1 MRELCR
7 LHNVPLPSELDSLM
21 LPQPMPGDFLS
32 NYSNLNQEQQ
42 AIDDS
47 DPDDIE
53 DGVGESE
60 PESEVDEDLPLEMDD
75 SRNSNKV
82 NERIGFPFFRVFPVC
97 TTVTNSNVVSMWIIT
112 LQKDEM
118 EVEHLATLERLRQSQ
133 RQDYLKVI
141 IRDQFTVAMDRMKT
155 EANTNGID
163 VIEFIAGLCIRFS
176 ASNRSFNERTA
187 WYLSIGIL

>member
-1 MRELCR
+1 MDLTKIRNIDRNRLDERSPSTRNPHIQLNTNFVFAFPSITNKQVEILLRELCR

-21 LPQPMPGDFLS
+21 LPQPIPGDFLS

-82 NERIGFPFFRVFPVC
+82 NERIGFSFFLGFSRFV
-97 TTVTNSNVVSMWIIT
+97 
-112 LQKDEM
+112 
-118 EVEHLATLERLRQSQ
+118 
-133 RQDYLKVI
+133 
-141 IRDQFTVAMDRMKT
+141 RM
-155 EANTNGID
+155 
-163 VIEFIAGLCIRFS
+163 
-176 ASNRSFNERTA
+176 
-187 WYLSIGIL
+187 